1 MKKRAFAWIL
11 LLMLLMTL
19 LPAAVS
25 AADADSGSTKAEPLL
40 TARYYDWDE
49 KTTSEYNRLSS
60 AADNSL
66 QADSVQC
73 VVFFYGDK
81 MIPRSALVTTGE
93 IDIAAAEDEQI
104 PEAYQGYVCELR
116 LGSFET
122 GKIMYVNTDTH
133 TTIAELSVTG
143 KLPTIGLFQTAEYL
157 QNSYIWDGTDVKTL
171 PDTVYLLGEDAVHI
185 TDVSVERGGELVTA
199 KAPQE
204 GETAWKLHLNKGVS
218 DSSWVNLRV
227 TYTADWDSSQSSSK
241 YWVGFN
247 WKDTTPHLYLRDFN
261 GNAWTMDTLHY
272 GETIRTNIC
281 FGSGDT
287 TDPVLTASKLTSE
300 KGSIVLEQQET
311 RIAVYAEYKDGVTED
326 AIVYNAP
333 DGKTYR
339 MPFRLALPELGIYRD
354 TSWSASALVGAQ
366 QQTFDQGTKPELYL
380 HWTCNADEIKSISVS
395 GSDGGMDFTISDL
408 LNADTYP
415 ELYGVTF
422 EVHKDEGY
430 VKFVP
435 MITSSNW
442 YQFCLESRT
451 GGQSYADF
459 NSHSSFYDP
468 TPLPVVTIDGVE
480 YTFGLGTL
488 DFGEALLQFGS
499 GSGFG
504 SSAKAEDPGD
514 FDYDV
519 LLTIFSGSET
529 SERAEAPTWL
539 YDCVKDVSFRL
550 TGIANMLAD
559 GSSVVPG
566 EGKANVTLV
575 QQPNLTLRGRSI
587 PRVRLHA
594 DAGKFFCARLE
605 LTFTLDLTKYDLGT
619 KTYTVGNGALYA
631 CSGEAHFAVDE
642 RMTADELNDALSTAD
657 KLHAFLQETNPDAYR
672 AYRLSTANSFTGDYS
687 IILDLP
693 AVEYDKPIVLAAD
706 HPSSM
711 LLCLN
716 GSTDKDGMPLTK
728 LCGLHLDGSSLFHLS
743 GIAFDPACAAAES
756 SLLTFN
762 GKTCA
767 VLSTS
772 YPASEDENRWI
783 PPRLADIGGTYQCSF
798 TGFGYGLVSTESS
811 YFAPPNECVF
821 RSCGVGLYYD
831 CKNKTYGMY
840 GSYSGRF
847 NTFVQCDT
855 AILIESLPASG
866 EMFSPYM
873 FRFLDNTFIN
883 ANPNALDF
891 DVRTSGKFYF
901 YRNAYNDSE
910 NAALLKYRPV
920 QLKTSNGAI
929 VITNPCRLPDGTLFI
944 QAGQYTEIINSMS
957 DELVISNVSDLV
969 TVNVVGDNGQSLG
982 AWTLYPKAKQK
993 ARSAA
998 RSAAQPIALYAD
1010 SSAKN
1015 GLNPGIQID
1024 NSQSESI
1031 LVTVADSNSESFE
1044 ALQPMLTV
1052 ACPFSTCYVT
1062 FDGAVISSTLQD
1074 GKVTFPVRA
1083 GGVYTVHEGPVP
1095 AKLSATCNGVSLTV
1109 SVGAEYRNGTALLF
1123 AAEYDAGGRLLA
1135 VQSKP
1140 VELGKSTY
1148 DFTLQSSNT
1157 NVKCFLL
1164 STKTYAPL
1172 TEPFSIR

>member
-11 LLMLLMTL
+11 LLMLLVTL

-25 AADADSGSTKAEPLL
+25 AADADSGSTEAEPLL
-40 TARYYDWDE
+40 TARYYDWNE
-49 KTTSEYNRLSS
+49 KKTSEYNRLSS

-81 MIPRSALVTTGE
+81 MIPRSALVTTGK

-122 GKIMYVNTDTH
+122 GEIMYVNTDTH

-143 KLPTIGLFQTAEYL
+143 ALPFIGLFQTAEYL

-171 PDTVYLLGEDAVHI
+171 PDTVYLLGNEQTTI

-204 GETAWKLHLNKGVS
+204 GKTAWKLHLNKGVS
-218 DSSWVNLRV
+218 DSGWVNLHM
-227 TYTADWDSSQSSSK
+227 TYEDQQSSGTRRDCRL
-241 YWVGFN
+241 GFN

-287 TDPVLTASKLTSE
+287 TDPVLTASELTSE

-311 RIAVYAEYKDGVTED
+311 RIAVHAEYKDGVTED

-333 DGKTYR
+333 DGTTYR

-354 TSWSASALVGAQ
+354 TSWSASSLVGAQ

-422 EVHKDEGY
+422 EVHNDEGY

-442 YQFCLESRT
+442 YQFCLESQN

-468 TPLPVVTIDGVE
+468 MPLPVVTIDGVE

-504 SSAKAEDPGD
+504 SSAKAEDSGD

-566 EGKANVTLV
+566 KGEANVTLV

-587 PRVRLHA
+587 PRVHLHA
-594 DAGKFFCARLE
+594 DAGKFFSARLE

-631 CSGEAHFAVDE
+631 CSGEAHFAVKKS
-642 RMTADELNDALSTAD
+642 MTAAKLNEVLSTAE
-657 KLHAFLQETNPDAYR
+657 KLHAFLQETDPDAYR

-743 GIAFDPACAAAES
+743 SIAFDPACAADKS

-762 GKTCA
+762 GRTCA
-767 VLSTS
+767 VLGTS
-772 YPASEDENRWI
+772 YSGSDDMNNWVA
-783 PPRLADIGGTYQCSF
+783 PRLADIGGTYQCSF

-840 GSYSGRF
+840 GSYSGRL

-883 ANPNALDF
+883 AKSDALDF

-910 NAALLKYRPV
+910 NAAQLKYRPV
-920 QLKTSNGAI
+920 QLSTSNGAI
-929 VITNPCRLPDGTLFI
+929 VITNPCCLPDGTLFI

-957 DELVISNVSDLV
+957 DELVISDVSDLV

-998 RSAAQPIALYAD
+998 RAAAQPIALYAD

-1031 LVTVADSNSESFE
+1031 LVTVADSNSESFG
-1044 ALQPMLTV
+1044 ALRPMLTV

-1062 FDGAVISSTLQD
+1062 FDGAVISSALQD

-1095 AKLSATCNGVSLTV
+1095 AKLSATRKGVSLTV
-1109 SVGAEYRNGTALLF
+1109 SAGAEYRNGTALLF
-1123 AAEYDAGGRLLA
+1123 AAEYDADGRLLA

-1140 VELGKSTY
+1140 VELGKSPY

>member
-11 LLMLLMTL
+11 LLMLLVTL

-25 AADADSGSTKAEPLL
+25 AAGADRGSTEAEPLL
-40 TARYYDWDE
+40 TARYYDWNE
-49 KTTSEYNRLSS
+49 KKTSEYNRLSS

-81 MIPRSALVTTGE
+81 MIPRSALVTTGK

-104 PEAYQGYVCELR
+104 PKAYQGYVCELR
-116 LGSFET
+116 LGSFKT

-143 KLPTIGLFQTAEYL
+143 ALPFIGLFQTAKYL
-157 QNSYIWDGTDVKTL
+157 QDSYIWDGTDVKTL
-171 PDTVYLLGEDAVHI
+171 PDTVYLLGNEQTTI

-218 DSSWVNLRV
+218 DSSWVNLHM
-227 TYTADWDSSQSSSK
+227 TYEDQQSSGTRRDFRLS
-241 YWVGFN
+241 FN
-247 WKDTTPHLYLRDFN
+247 WTDTTPHLYLRDFN
-261 GNAWTMDTLHY
+261 GNTWTMDTLHY

-311 RIAVYAEYKDGVTED
+311 RIAVYAEYKDRVTED

-354 TSWSASALVGAQ
+354 TSWSASSLVGAQ

-442 YQFCLESRT
+442 YQFCLESQN
-451 GGQSYADF
+451 GGKSYADF
-459 NSHSSFYDP
+459 NSHSSFNDP

-566 EGKANVTLV
+566 EGKANVTLQ

-619 KTYTVGNGALYA
+619 KPYTVGNGALYV

-642 RMTADELNDALSTAD
+642 SMTADELNEVLSTAD
-657 KLHAFLQETNPDAYR
+657 KLHAFLQEADPDAYR

-693 AVEYDKPIVLAAD
+693 DVAYNKPIVLAAD

-716 GSTDKDGMPLTK
+716 GTMDENKKPLTK

-743 GIAFDPACAAAES
+743 GIAFDPACAADES

-762 GKTCA
+762 DRTCA
-767 VLSTS
+767 VLGTS
-772 YPASEDENRWI
+772 YSGSDDMNNWVA
-783 PPRLADIGGTYQCSF
+783 PRLADIGGTYQCSF

-821 RSCGVGLYYD
+821 HSCGVGLYYD

-883 ANPNALDF
+883 AKSNALDF

-910 NAALLKYRPV
+910 NAELLKYRPV
-920 QLKTSNGAI
+920 QLSTGNGAI
-929 VITNPCRLPDGTLFI
+929 VITNPCCLPDGTLFI

-957 DELVISNVSDLV
+957 DELVISDVSDLV

-982 AWTLYPKAKQK
+982 TWTLYPKAKQK
-993 ARSAA
+993 AKSAA

-1044 ALQPMLTV
+1044 ALRPMLTV

-1062 FDGAVISSTLQD
+1062 FDGAVISSALQD

-1083 GGVYTVHEGPVP
+1083 GGSYTVHEGPVP
-1095 AKLSATCNGVSLTV
+1095 ANLSATRNGVSLTV
-1109 SVGAEYRNGTALLF
+1109 SASAEYRNGTALLF

-1164 STKTYAPL
+1164 STKAYAPL

>member
-11 LLMLLMTL
+11 LLMLLVTL

-25 AADADSGSTKAEPLL
+25 AAGADRGSTEAEPLL
-40 TARYYDWDE
+40 TARHYDWKE
-49 KTTSEYNRLSS
+49 KKTSEYNRLSS

-81 MIPRSALVTTGE
+81 MIPRSALVTTGK

-104 PEAYQGYVCELR
+104 PKAYQGYVCELR
-116 LGSFET
+116 LGSFKT
-122 GKIMYVNTDTH
+122 GKIMYVNKDTH

-143 KLPTIGLFQTAEYL
+143 MLPTIGLFQTAEYL

-204 GETAWKLHLNKGVS
+204 DETAWKLHLNKGVS
-218 DSSWVNLRV
+218 DSGWVNLRV
-227 TYTADWDSSQSSSK
+227 TYTADWDSSQSSSE

-287 TDPVLTASKLTSE
+287 TDPVLTASELTSE

-333 DGKTYR
+333 DSKTYR

-354 TSWSASALVGAQ
+354 TSWSASSLVGAQ

-422 EVHKDEGY
+422 KVHKDEGY

-442 YQFCLESRT
+442 YQFCLESQN

-468 TPLPVVTIDGVE
+468 TPLPVVTIQGVE

-504 SSAKAEDPGD
+504 SSAKAEDSGD

-529 SERAEAPTWL
+529 SERAEAPAWL

-566 EGKANVTLV
+566 KGEANVTLV

-619 KTYTVGNGALYA
+619 KPYTVSNGAHYTR
-631 CSGEAHFAVDE
+631 SGEAHFKVDKN
-642 RMTADELNDALSTAD
+642 MSATDLNKALSTTEN
-657 KLHAFLQETNPDAYR
+657 LLAFLRKADPKAYR
-672 AYRLSTANSFTGDYS
+672 AYRLSAANSFTGDYS

-728 LCGLHLDGSSLFHLS
+728 LCGLYLDGSSLFHLS
-743 GIAFDPACAAAES
+743 GIAFDPACAADKS

-772 YPASEDENRWI
+772 YLASGDMNNWI

-831 CKNKTYGMY
+831 CREKTIGLY

-883 ANPNALDF
+883 ANPDALDF

-957 DELVISNVSDLV
+957 DELVISDVSDLV

-1062 FDGAVISSTLQD
+1062 FDGAVISSALQD

-1140 VELGKSTY
+1140 VELEKSTY

-1172 TEPFSIR
+1172 TEPLSIR

>member
-11 LLMLLMTL
+11 LLMLLVTL

-25 AADADSGSTKAEPLL
+25 AADADSGSTEAEPLL
-40 TARYYDWDE
+40 TARYYDWNE
-49 KTTSEYNRLSS
+49 KKTSEYNRLSS

-81 MIPRSALVTTGE
+81 MIPRSALVTTGK

-104 PEAYQGYVCELR
+104 PKAYQGYVCELR

-122 GKIMYVNTDTH
+122 GKIMYVNKDTH

-143 KLPTIGLFQTAEYL
+143 MLPTIGLFQTAKYS
-157 QNSYIWDGTDVKTL
+157 QDSYIWDGTDVKTL

-218 DSSWVNLRV
+218 TSSWVNLHM
-227 TYTADWDSSQSSSK
+227 TYEDQQSSGTRRDCRL
-241 YWVGFN
+241 GFN

-287 TDPVLTASKLTSE
+287 TDPVLTASELTSE

-354 TSWSASALVGAQ
+354 TSWSASSLVGAQ

-422 EVHKDEGY
+422 TPNEDENY

-442 YQFCLESRT
+442 YQFCMESQN

-566 EGKANVTLV
+566 KGEANVTLV

-631 CSGEAHFAVDE
+631 CSGEAHFAVNE

-657 KLHAFLQETNPDAYR
+657 KLHAFLQETDPKAYQ

-767 VLSTS
+767 VLGTS
-772 YPASEDENRWI
+772 HPASGDMSNWI

-883 ANPNALDF
+883 ANPDALDF

-920 QLKTSNGAI
+920 QLRTSNGAI
-929 VITNPCRLPDGTLFI
+929 VITNPCCLPDGTLFI

-957 DELVISNVSDLV
+957 DELVISDVSDLV

-1083 GGVYTVHEGPVP
+1083 GGSYTVHEGPVP

-1172 TEPFSIR
+1172 TESFSIR

>member
-11 LLMLLMTL
+11 LLMLLVTL

-40 TARYYDWDE
+40 TARYYDWNE
-49 KTTSEYNRLSS
+49 KKTSEYNRLSS

-81 MIPRSALVTTGE
+81 MIPRSALVTTGK

-104 PEAYQGYVCELR
+104 PKAYQGYVCELR
-116 LGSFET
+116 LGSFKT

-143 KLPTIGLFQTAEYL
+143 MLPTIGLFQTAEYL

-171 PDTVYLLGEDAVHI
+171 PDTVYLLGNEQTTI

-218 DSSWVNLRV
+218 DSSWVNLHM
-227 TYTADWDSSQSSSK
+227 TYEDQQSSGTRRDFRLS
-241 YWVGFN
+241 FN
-247 WKDTTPHLYLRDFN
+247 WTDTTPHLYLRDFN

-339 MPFRLALPELGIYRD
+339 MAFRLALPELGIYRD
-354 TSWSASALVGAQ
+354 TSWSASSLVGAQ

-442 YQFCLESRT
+442 YQFCMESQN

-504 SSAKAEDPGD
+504 SSAKAEDPRD

-529 SERAEAPTWL
+529 SERAEAPAWL

-566 EGKANVTLV
+566 EGEANVTLV

-605 LTFTLDLTKYDLGT
+605 LTFTLDLTEFNLGT
-619 KTYTVGNGALYA
+619 QSYTVGNGALYA
-631 CSGEAHFAVDE
+631 CSGEAHFAVKKS
-642 RMTADELNDALSTAD
+642 MTADELNDALSTAD

-672 AYRLSTANSFTGDYS
+672 AYRLSAANSFTGDYS

-767 VLSTS
+767 VLGTS
-772 YPASEDENRWI
+772 HPASGDMSNWI

-821 RSCGVGLYYD
+821 HSCGVGLYYD
-831 CKNKTYGMY
+831 CREKTIGLY

-883 ANPNALDF
+883 ANPDALDF

-910 NAALLKYRPV
+910 NDALLKYRPV
-920 QLKTSNGAI
+920 QLSTSNGAI

-957 DELVISNVSDLV
+957 DELVISDVSDLV

-1062 FDGAVISSTLQD
+1062 FDGAVISSALQD

-1083 GGVYTVHEGPVP
+1083 GGSYTVHEGPVP

-1148 DFTLQSSNT
+1148 DFTLQRSNT

>member
-1 MKKRAFAWIL
+1 
-11 LLMLLMTL
+11 MT
-19 LPAAVS
+19 
-25 AADADSGSTKAEPLL
+25 
-40 TARYYDWDE
+40 Y
-49 KTTSEYNRLSS
+49 
-60 AADNSL
+60 
-66 QADSVQC
+66 
-73 VVFFYGDK
+73 
-81 MIPRSALVTTGE
+81 
-93 IDIAAAEDEQI
+93 EDQ
-104 PEAYQGYVCELR
+104 
-116 LGSFET
+116 
-122 GKIMYVNTDTH
+122 
-133 TTIAELSVTG
+133 
-143 KLPTIGLFQTAEYL
+143 
-157 QNSYIWDGTDVKTL
+157 
-171 PDTVYLLGEDAVHI
+171 
-185 TDVSVERGGELVTA
+185 
-199 KAPQE
+199 
-204 GETAWKLHLNKGVS
+204 
-218 DSSWVNLRV
+218 
-227 TYTADWDSSQSSSK
+227 QSSGTRRDCRL
-241 YWVGFN
+241 GFN

-287 TDPVLTASKLTSE
+287 TDPVLTASELTSE

-311 RIAVYAEYKDGVTED
+311 RIAVHAEYKDGVTED

-333 DGKTYR
+333 DGTTYR

-354 TSWSASALVGAQ
+354 TSWSASSLVGAQ

-422 EVHKDEGY
+422 EVHNDEGY

-442 YQFCLESRT
+442 YQFCLESQN

-529 SERAEAPTWL
+529 SERAEAPAWL

-566 EGKANVTLV
+566 EGEANVTLV

-594 DAGKFFCARLE
+594 DAGKFFSARLE
-605 LTFTLDLTKYDLGT
+605 LTFTLDLTEFNLGT
-619 KTYTVGNGALYA
+619 QSHTVGNGALYA
-631 CSGEAHFAVDE
+631 CSGEAHFAVKKS
-642 RMTADELNDALSTAD
+642 MTADELNDALSTAD
-657 KLHAFLQETNPDAYR
+657 KLHAFLQEANPDAYR
-672 AYRLSTANSFTGDYS
+672 AYRLSAANSFTGDYS

-693 AVEYDKPIVLAAD
+693 AVTYNEPIIVAAD

-716 GSTDKDGMPLTK
+716 GSVDQDGAPQTRM
-728 LCGLHLDGSSLFHLS
+728 CGLYLNGASLFHLS

-772 YPASEDENRWI
+772 YLASGDMSNWI

-883 ANPNALDF
+883 ANPDALDF

-957 DELVISNVSDLV
+957 DELVISDVSDLV

-1062 FDGAVISSTLQD
+1062 FDGAVISSALQD

-1083 GGVYTVHEGPVP
+1083 GGSYTVHEGPVP
-1095 AKLSATCNGVSLTV
+1095 AKLSATRKDVSLTV
-1109 SVGAEYRNGTALLF
+1109 SVGTEYRNGTALLF

-1172 TEPFSIR
+1172 TEPFSIQ

>member
-11 LLMLLMTL
+11 LLMLLVTL

-25 AADADSGSTKAEPLL
+25 AADADSGSTEAEPLL
-40 TARYYDWDE
+40 TARYYDREE
-49 KTTSEYNRLSS
+49 KKTAEYNRLSS

-81 MIPRSALVTTGE
+81 MIPRSALVTTGK

-104 PEAYQGYVCELR
+104 PKAYQGYVCELR
-116 LGSFET
+116 LGSFKT

-143 KLPTIGLFQTAEYL
+143 ILPTIGLFQTAEYS

-171 PDTVYLLGEDAVHI
+171 PDTVYLLGKDSVHI

-199 KAPQE
+199 KAPKE

-218 DSSWVNLRV
+218 TSSWVNLHM
-227 TYTADWDSSQSSSK
+227 TYEDQQSSGTRRDFRLS
-241 YWVGFN
+241 FN
-247 WKDTTPHLYLRDFN
+247 WTDTTPHLYLRDFN
-261 GNAWTMDTLHY
+261 GNTWTMDTLHY

-287 TDPVLTASKLTSE
+287 TDPVLTVSQLKSE
-300 KGSIVLEQQET
+300 NGSIVFEQQENGLSFS
-311 RIAVYAEYKDGVTED
+311 VEYKKSVTED

-354 TSWSASALVGAQ
+354 TSWSASSLVGAQ

-380 HWTCNADEIKSISVS
+380 HWTCNTDEIKSISVS

-422 EVHKDEGY
+422 EAHKDEGY

-442 YQFCLESRT
+442 YQFCLESQN

-468 TPLPVVTIDGVE
+468 MPLPVVTIQGVE

-504 SSAKAEDPGD
+504 SSAKAEDSGD

-529 SERAEAPTWL
+529 SERAEAPAWL

-619 KTYTVGNGALYA
+619 KPYTVSNGALYA
-631 CSGEAHFAVDE
+631 CSGEAHFAVKKS
-642 RMTADELNDALSTAD
+642 MTAAKLNEALSTTEN
-657 KLHAFLQETNPDAYR
+657 LLAFLQENNPDAYR

-728 LCGLHLDGSSLFHLS
+728 LCGLYLDGSSLFHLS
-743 GIAFDPACAAAES
+743 GIAFDPACAADKS

-772 YPASEDENRWI
+772 HPASGDMNNWI

-811 YFAPPNECVF
+811 YFAPPNKCVF
-821 RSCGVGLYYD
+821 RNCGVGLYYD
-831 CKNKTYGMY
+831 CRGKTIGLY

-883 ANPNALDF
+883 AKSDALDF

-929 VITNPCRLPDGTLFI
+929 VITNPCRLPDRTLFI

-957 DELVISNVSDLV
+957 DELVISDVSDLV

-1015 GLNPGIQID
+1015 GLNPGIQLGQ
-1024 NSQSESI
+1024 SQSGDI
-1031 LVTVADSNSESFE
+1031 LVTVAGSDSFE
-1044 ALQPMLTV
+1044 TLRPMLTV

-1062 FDGAVISSTLQD
+1062 FDGAVISSALQD

-1095 AKLSATCNGVSLTV
+1095 AKLSATRKDVSLTV
-1109 SVGAEYRNGTALLF
+1109 SAGAEYRNGTALLF

-1140 VELGKSTY
+1140 VELEKSTY
-1148 DFTLQSSNT
+1148 DFTLQRSNT

>member
-11 LLMLLMTL
+11 LLMLLVTL

-25 AADADSGSTKAEPLL
+25 AADADRGSTKAEPLL
-40 TARYYDWDE
+40 TARYYDWNE
-49 KTTSEYNRLSS
+49 KKTSEYNRLSS

-81 MIPRSALVTTGE
+81 MIPRSALVTTGK

-104 PEAYQGYVCELR
+104 PKAYQGYVCELR

-122 GKIMYVNTDTH
+122 GKIMYVNKDTH

-143 KLPTIGLFQTAEYL
+143 MLPTIGLFQTAKYS
-157 QNSYIWDGTDVKTL
+157 QDSYIWDGTDVKTL
-171 PDTVYLLGEDAVHI
+171 PDTVYLLGNEQTTI

-218 DSSWVNLRV
+218 DSSWVNLHM
-227 TYTADWDSSQSSSK
+227 TYEDQQSSGTRRDFRLS
-241 YWVGFN
+241 FN
-247 WKDTTPHLYLRDFN
+247 WTDTTPHLYLRDFN

-287 TDPVLTASKLTSE
+287 TDPVLTASELTSE

-333 DGKTYR
+333 DSKTYR

-354 TSWSASALVGAQ
+354 TSWSASSLVGAQ

-442 YQFCLESRT
+442 YQFCLESQN

-468 TPLPVVTIDGVE
+468 MPLPVVTIDGVE

-504 SSAKAEDPGD
+504 SSAKAEDSGD

-529 SERAEAPTWL
+529 SERAEAPAWL

-566 EGKANVTLV
+566 KGEANVTLV

-642 RMTADELNDALSTAD
+642 KMTAAELNEALSTTEN
-657 KLHAFLQETNPDAYR
+657 LLAFLQKTNPDAYT

-728 LCGLHLDGSSLFHLS
+728 LCGLYLDGSSLFHLS
-743 GIAFDPACAAAES
+743 GIAFDPACAADKS

-772 YPASEDENRWI
+772 YPASGDMSNWI

-821 RSCGVGLYYD
+821 RNCGVGLYYD
-831 CKNKTYGMY
+831 CREKTIGLY

-883 ANPNALDF
+883 AKSNALDF

-957 DELVISNVSDLV
+957 DELVISDVSDLV

-993 ARSAA
+993 AKSAA
-998 RSAAQPIALYAD
+998 RSAAQPIALSAD

-1015 GLNPGIQID
+1015 GLNPGIQLGQ
-1024 NSQSESI
+1024 SQSGDI
-1031 LVTVADSNSESFE
+1031 LVTVAGSDSFE
-1044 ALQPMLTV
+1044 TLRPMLTV
-1052 ACPFSTCYVT
+1052 DCPFPACYVT
-1062 FDGAVISSTLQD
+1062 FDGAVISSALQD

-1083 GGVYTVHEGPVP
+1083 GGSYTVHEGPVP

>member
-11 LLMLLMTL
+11 LLMLLVTL

-25 AADADSGSTKAEPLL
+25 AADANSGSTKAEPLL
-40 TARYYDWDE
+40 TARYYDWNE
-49 KTTSEYNRLSS
+49 KKTSEYNRLSS

-81 MIPRSALVTTGE
+81 MIPRSALVTTGK

-116 LGSFET
+116 LGSFKT
-122 GKIMYVNTDTH
+122 GKIMYVNKDTH

-143 KLPTIGLFQTAEYL
+143 MLPTIGLFQTAKHS

-218 DSSWVNLRV
+218 DSSWVNLHM
-227 TYTADWDSSQSSSK
+227 TYEDQKSSGTRRDFRLS
-241 YWVGFN
+241 FN

-311 RIAVYAEYKDGVTED
+311 RIAVYAEYKDRVTED

-354 TSWSASALVGAQ
+354 TSWSASSLVGAQ

-442 YQFCLESRT
+442 YQFCMESQN

-504 SSAKAEDPGD
+504 SSAKAEDSGD

-529 SERAEAPTWL
+529 SERAEAPAWL

-566 EGKANVTLV
+566 KGEANVTLV

-605 LTFTLDLTKYDLGT
+605 LTFTLDLTKYDLGPQS
-619 KTYTVGNGALYA
+619 YTVGNGALYA

-642 RMTADELNDALSTAD
+642 KMTAAELNEALSTTEN
-657 KLHAFLQETNPDAYR
+657 LLAFLQETNPDAYR

-728 LCGLHLDGSSLFHLS
+728 LCGLYLDGSSLFHLS
-743 GIAFDPACAAAES
+743 GIAFDPACAADKS

-772 YPASEDENRWI
+772 HLASGDMSNWI

-831 CKNKTYGMY
+831 CREKTIGLY

-883 ANPNALDF
+883 AKSNALDF

-929 VITNPCRLPDGTLFI
+929 VITNPCRLPDRTLFI

-957 DELVISNVSDLV
+957 DELVISDVSDLV

-1015 GLNPGIQID
+1015 GLNPGIQLGQ
-1024 NSQSESI
+1024 SQSGDI
-1031 LVTVADSNSESFE
+1031 LVTVAGSDSFE
-1044 ALQPMLTV
+1044 TLRPMLTV

-1062 FDGAVISSTLQD
+1062 FDGAVISSALQD

-1109 SVGAEYRNGTALLF
+1109 SAGAEYRNGTALLF

-1172 TEPFSIR
+1172 TETFSIR

>member
-25 AADADSGSTKAEPLL
+25 AADADSGSTEAEPLL
-40 TARYYDWDE
+40 TARYYDWNE
-49 KTTSEYNRLSS
+49 KKTSEYNRLSS

-81 MIPRSALVTTGE
+81 MIPRSALVTTGK

-104 PEAYQGYVCELR
+104 PKAYQGYVCELR
-116 LGSFET
+116 LGSFKT
-122 GKIMYVNTDTH
+122 GKIMYVNKDTH

-143 KLPTIGLFQTAEYL
+143 ALPFIGLFQTAKHS

-204 GETAWKLHLNKGVS
+204 GEMAWKLHLNKGVS
-218 DSSWVNLRV
+218 TSSWVNLHM
-227 TYTADWDSSQSSSK
+227 TYEDQQSS
-241 YWVGFN
+241 GTRRDFRLNFN
-247 WKDTTPHLYLRDFN
+247 WTDTTPHLYLRDFN

-354 TSWSASALVGAQ
+354 TSWSASSLVGAQ

-422 EVHKDEGY
+422 KVHKDEGY

-442 YQFCLESRT
+442 YQFCLESQN

-468 TPLPVVTIDGVE
+468 MPLPVVTIDGVE

-504 SSAKAEDPGD
+504 SSAKAEDSGD

-529 SERAEAPTWL
+529 SERAEAPAWL

-566 EGKANVTLV
+566 KGEANVTLV

-619 KTYTVGNGALYA
+619 QSYTVGNGALYA
-631 CSGEAHFAVDE
+631 CSGEAHFAIDE
-642 RMTADELNDALSTAD
+642 KMTAAELNKALSTTEN
-657 KLHAFLQETNPDAYR
+657 LLAFLQKTNPDAYT

-728 LCGLHLDGSSLFHLS
+728 LCGLYLDGSSLFHLS
-743 GIAFDPACAAAES
+743 GIAFDPACAADKS

-772 YPASEDENRWI
+772 HPASGDMNNWI

-831 CKNKTYGMY
+831 CREKTIGLY

-883 ANPNALDF
+883 AKSNALDF

-920 QLKTSNGAI
+920 QLSTSNGAI

-957 DELVISNVSDLV
+957 DELVISDVSDLV

-1015 GLNPGIQID
+1015 GLNPGIQLGQ
-1024 NSQSESI
+1024 SQSGDI
-1031 LVTVADSNSESFE
+1031 LVTVAGSDSESFE
-1044 ALQPMLTV
+1044 ALRPMLTV

-1095 AKLSATCNGVSLTV
+1095 AKLSATRNGVSLTV
-1109 SVGAEYRNGTALLF
+1109 SVGAEYRNDTALLF

-1172 TEPFSIR
+1172 TEPLSIR

>member
-11 LLMLLMTL
+11 LLMLLVTL

-25 AADADSGSTKAEPLL
+25 AADADSGSTEAEPLL
-40 TARYYDWDE
+40 TARSYYWKE
-49 KTTSEYNRLSS
+49 KKTSEYNRLSS

-81 MIPRSALVTTGE
+81 MIPRSALVTTGK

-218 DSSWVNLRV
+218 DSGWLNLRM
-227 TYTADWDSSQSSSK
+227 TYEDKQSGRTDCE
-241 YWVGFN
+241 YWLSFN
-247 WKDTTPHLYLRDFN
+247 WKDTTPHLYLRDFFD
-261 GNAWTMDTLHY
+261 GTMWIGLDTLHY
-272 GETIRTNIC
+272 GEMFFVNAC
-281 FGSGDT
+281 FGSGDIS
-287 TDPVLTASKLTSE
+287 DQVLKASELTSE
-300 KGSIVLEQQET
+300 KGSIVLEKQEGCMALY
-311 RIAVYAEYKDGVTED
+311 AVYKDGVTED
-326 AIVYNAP
+326 AIVYKTT

-339 MPFRLALPELGIYRD
+339 IPFRLEIPGLGIYRD
-354 TSWSASALVGAQ
+354 TSWSASSLVSSH

-380 HWTCNADEIKSISVS
+380 HWTCDAGEIKSISAS
-395 GSDGGMDFTISDL
+395 GSDGGLNFTISDL

-422 EVHKDEGY
+422 EAHRDEGY

-435 MITSSNW
+435 TITNSNS
-442 YQFCLESRT
+442 YQFCLESQT
-451 GGQSYADF
+451 GGQSCADF
-459 NSHSSFYDP
+459 SSRSSFYDQ
-468 TPLPVVTIDGVE
+468 TPLPVVTIQGVE

-619 KTYTVGNGALYA
+619 KTYTVSNGAHYTR
-631 CSGEAHFAVDE
+631 SGEAHFKVDKN
-642 RMTADELNDALSTAD
+642 MSATDLNKALSTTEN
-657 KLHAFLQETNPDAYR
+657 LLAFLRKADPKAYR
-672 AYRLSTANSFTGDYS
+672 AYRLSAANSFTGDYS

-728 LCGLHLDGSSLFHLS
+728 LCGLYLDGSSLFHLS

-762 GKTCA
+762 GETCA

-831 CKNKTYGMY
+831 CREKTIRLY
-840 GSYSGRF
+840 GSYSGTE
-847 NTFVQCDT
+847 NTFAHCGT
-855 AILIESLPASG
+855 AILIESLPKSG
-866 EMFSPYM
+866 DMFSPYM
-873 FRFLDNTFIN
+873 FRFYDNTFIHDD
-883 ANPNALDF
+883 PNALDF
-891 DVRTSGKFYF
+891 DVRVSGKFYF

-957 DELVISNVSDLV
+957 DELVISDVSDLV

-1015 GLNPGIQID
+1015 GLNPGIQLGQ
-1024 NSQSESI
+1024 SQSGDI
-1031 LVTVADSNSESFE
+1031 LVTVAGSDSFE
-1044 ALQPMLTV
+1044 TLRPMLTV
-1052 ACPFSTCYVT
+1052 DCPFPACYVT
-1062 FDGAVISSTLQD
+1062 FDGAVISSALQD

-1083 GGVYTVHEGPVP
+1083 GGSYTVHEGPVP
-1095 AKLSATCNGVSLTV
+1095 AKLSATRKDVSLTV
-1109 SVGAEYRNGTALLF
+1109 SVGTEYRNGTALLF

-1157 NVKCFLL
+1157 NVKGFLL

-1172 TEPFSIR
+1172 TEPFSIQ

>member
-11 LLMLLMTL
+11 LLMLLVTL

-25 AADADSGSTKAEPLL
+25 AAGADSGSTKAEPLL
-40 TARYYDWDE
+40 TARYYDREE
-49 KTTSEYNRLSS
+49 KKTAEYNRLSS

-81 MIPRSALVTTGE
+81 MIPRSALVTTGK

-122 GKIMYVNTDTH
+122 GKIMYVNTDTY
-133 TTIAELSVTG
+133 TTIAKLSVTG
-143 KLPTIGLFQTAEYL
+143 MLPTIGLFQTAEYS

-171 PDTVYLLGEDAVHI
+171 PDTVYLLGNEQTTI

-218 DSSWVNLRV
+218 DSSWVNLHM
-227 TYTADWDSSQSSSK
+227 TYEDQQSSGTRRDFRLS
-241 YWVGFN
+241 FN
-247 WKDTTPHLYLRDFN
+247 WTDTTPHLYLRDFN
-261 GNAWTMDTLHY
+261 GNTWTMDTLHY

-287 TDPVLTASKLTSE
+287 TDPVLTASELTSE

-311 RIAVYAEYKDGVTED
+311 RIAVYAEYKDRVTED

-333 DGKTYR
+333 DDKTYR

-354 TSWSASALVGAQ
+354 TSWSASSLVGAQ

-442 YQFCLESRT
+442 YQFCMESQN

-468 TPLPVVTIDGVE
+468 MPLPVVTIDGVE

-504 SSAKAEDPGD
+504 SSAKAEDSGD

-529 SERAEAPTWL
+529 SERAEAPAWL

-566 EGKANVTLV
+566 KGEANVTLV

-594 DAGKFFCARLE
+594 DAGKFFSARLE
-605 LTFTLDLTKYDLGT
+605 LQFTLDLTAYGLGEQP
-619 KTYTVGNGALYA
+619 YTVSNGAHYTR
-631 CSGEAHFAVDE
+631 SGEAHFKVDKN
-642 RMTADELNDALSTAD
+642 MSATKLNEALSTTEN
-657 KLHAFLQETNPDAYR
+657 LLAFLQETNPDAYR

-728 LCGLHLDGSSLFHLS
+728 LCGLYLDGSSLFHLS
-743 GIAFDPACAAAES
+743 GIAFDPACAADKS

-772 YPASEDENRWI
+772 HPASGDMNNWI

-821 RSCGVGLYYD
+821 RNCGVGLYYD
-831 CKNKTYGMY
+831 CREKTIGLY

-883 ANPNALDF
+883 AKSDALDF

-929 VITNPCRLPDGTLFI
+929 VITNPCRLPDRTLFI

-957 DELVISNVSDLV
+957 DELVISDVSDLV

-1015 GLNPGIQID
+1015 GLNPGIQLGQ
-1024 NSQSESI
+1024 SQSGDI
-1031 LVTVADSNSESFE
+1031 LVTVAGSDSESFE
-1044 ALQPMLTV
+1044 ALRPMLTV

-1095 AKLSATCNGVSLTV
+1095 AKLSATRNGVSLTV
-1109 SVGAEYRNGTALLF
+1109 SVGAEYRNDTALLF

-1172 TEPFSIR
+1172 TEPLSIR